1 MWAIKPD
8 PYIDDI
14 NHTKGDTF
22 EKHLDILSEILL
34 SLLEEGMQV
43 NLVKSALC
51 AKQFEFLG
59 FLLTQKGYQPTQK
72 RIKAIL
78 KIKRLQNLEQT
89 HMLLAL

>member
-1 MWAIKPD
+1 
-8 PYIDDI
+8 
-14 NHTKGDTF
+14 
-22 EKHLDILSEILL
+22 
-34 SLLEEGMQV
+34 MQV